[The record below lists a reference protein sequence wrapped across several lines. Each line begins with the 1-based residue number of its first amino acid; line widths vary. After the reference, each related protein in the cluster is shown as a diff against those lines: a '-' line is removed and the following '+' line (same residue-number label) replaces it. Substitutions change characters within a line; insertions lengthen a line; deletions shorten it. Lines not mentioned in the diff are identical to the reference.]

1 LAKTFFFSI
10 LIYRISDKEFLE
22 LRRQFIELFP
32 TENSQYIYKSWYM
45 NNNKQGV
52 SASGCLYDTYKYWR
66 NQLRITGYFSPRN
79 TNASACKLR
88 HYFIIKN

>member
-1 LAKTFFFSI
+1 
-10 LIYRISDKEFLE
+10 
-22 LRRQFIELFP
+22 
-32 TENSQYIYKSWYM
+32 M
-45 NNNKQGV
+45 NDNKQGV
-52 SASGCLYDTYKYWR
+52 SAGGCLYDTYKYWR